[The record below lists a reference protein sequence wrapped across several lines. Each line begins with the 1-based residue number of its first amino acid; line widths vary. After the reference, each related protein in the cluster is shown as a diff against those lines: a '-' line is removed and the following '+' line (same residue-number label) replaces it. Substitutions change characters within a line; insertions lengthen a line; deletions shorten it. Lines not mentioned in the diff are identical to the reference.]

1 MVANNNAKLTKAQRE
16 KLWLSRNFVYSQAL
30 YRFNKM
36 ANTSRHRLLIA
47 VKINLSN
54 FQQNQAT
61 ALQTLYFS
69 AVELNFIAPQKSS
82 CFTGQI
88 LVILVASTDC
98 YPCVLRC

>member
-36 ANTSRHRLLIA
+36 TNTSRHRLLIA

-54 FQQNQAT
+54 FQEN
-61 ALQTLYFS
+61 
-69 AVELNFIAPQKSS
+69 
-82 CFTGQI
+82 
-88 LVILVASTDC
+88 
-98 YPCVLRC
+98 